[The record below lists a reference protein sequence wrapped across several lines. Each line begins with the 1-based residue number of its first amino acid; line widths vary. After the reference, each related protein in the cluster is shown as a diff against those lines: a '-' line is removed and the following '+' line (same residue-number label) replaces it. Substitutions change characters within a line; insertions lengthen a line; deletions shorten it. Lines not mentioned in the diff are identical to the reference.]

1 VAIILGYM
9 ARNDIRRRPGEVSG
23 EGIAMAGI
31 VLGWIA
37 VGLSVLGILLFGGLT
52 ACGVCGALGSGG

>member
-1 VAIILGYM
+1 M

-37 VGLSVLGILLFGGLT
+37 VVLSVLGLLLLGGL
-52 ACGVCGALGSGG
+52 AVCGVCGATGAGG

>member
-1 VAIILGYM
+1 M

-23 EGIAMAGI
+23 DGIAMAGI

-37 VGLSVLGILLFGGLT
+37 VGLSVLGLLLFGGL
-52 ACGVCGALGSGG
+52 AVCGVCGAIGSGG